1 MNKNEIRLVE
11 NDRGYL
17 FNKINF
23 IVVVYGSEQT
33 KKNEMCYQ
41 FITYYPRMQN
51 LYAGASLI
59 SPTPWQTL
67 INVLA

>member
-23 IVVVYGSEQT
+23 VVAVYSGEQT
-33 KKNEMCYQ
+33 KKNKMCYQ
-41 FITYYPRMQN
+41 FITYYPPMQN

-59 SPTPWQTL
+59 SPTSWQTL
-67 INVLA
+67 INVPA